1 MFTENYRT
9 MKIITIILFCFVSVF
24 LNAQTIG
31 DFSLTNAYTGETVS
45 LSQYNSSSAIVLVF
59 TSNECPFD
67 NYYKS
72 RLKEMVTAYQGKVQF
87 LLINSN
93 TDTQESSEKMA
104 IHNMDL
110 GIPYLAD
117 KEQKAM
123 EAVGARKSPEVFLLK
138 PEGGKYSVQYSG
150 AIDDNPQVAT
160 DVKQFYLKEAI
171 EKLLKGAKIE
181 VMNNRAV
188 GCTIRK
194 K

>member
-1 MFTENYRT
+1 MFTENYKT
-9 MKIITIILFCFVSVF
+9 MKISAIFFFCLVSVF

-31 DFSLTNAYTGETVS
+31 DFSLPNAYTGETVS
-45 LSQYNSSSAIVLVF
+45 LNQYNSSAAVVLVF

-72 RLKEMVTAYQGKVQF
+72 RLKEMVTAYQGNVQF

-123 EAVGARKSPEVFLLK
+123 EALGARKSPEVFLLK

-171 EKLLKGAKIE
+171 EKLLNGAKIE
-181 VMNNRAV
+181 VMSNRAV

>member
-1 MFTENYRT
+1 MFTENYKT
-9 MKIITIILFCFVSVF
+9 MKISAIFFFCLVSVF

-31 DFSLTNAYTGETVS
+31 DFSLPNAYTGETVS
-45 LSQYNSSSAIVLVF
+45 LNQYNSSSAIVLVF

-93 TDTQESSEKMA
+93 SDTQESSEKMA
-104 IHNMDL
+104 IHNTDL

-123 EAVGARKSPEVFLLK
+123 EALGARKSPEVFLLK

-171 EKLLKGAKIE
+171 EKLLNGAKIE
-181 VMNNRAV
+181 VMSNRAV

>member
-1 MFTENYRT
+1 MFTENYKT
-9 MKIITIILFCFVSVF
+9 MKIIAFIFFCFVSVF

-31 DFSLTNAYTGETVS
+31 DFSLANAYTGETVS
-45 LSQYNSSSAIVLVF
+45 LSQYNSSAAVVLVF

-93 TDTQESSEKMA
+93 TDAQESTEKMA
-104 IHNMDL
+104 IHNTDL

-171 EKLLKGAKIE
+171 EKLLSGGKIE
-181 VMNNRAV
+181 VTNNRAV